1 MVDIKTLQ
9 KNIRRRNILII
20 SLIIILL
27 SLSFLSLIILFKQQ
41 EKDGEIINLAGSQR
55 MLSQRIAYF
64 SYLHFNNLAIGKVD
78 DTISKKLYEAANT
91 FSENQFSL
99 TQLAINEPDL
109 MPEDVFF
116 LYIESHYSL
125 NDKIVNYVNSA
136 ISLSQIIDEE
146 SAKKLIK
153 EEFKQ
158 ESIEQLL
165 FELDLVVSK
174 IELHLN
180 KHIVDSEMMKS
191 ILWLATIVLLIA
203 IAFWVFIPLQRTI
216 KKNYHDIS
224 IARKQSTE
232 LNFAINKH
240 AIVFRIT
247 IGEKATITEINKRFL
262 EFYCYEE
269 SEVLGLSVVNICG
282 ENYSLEYF
290 DNIVKE
296 CTKNEYWHGEI
307 ISRVKGGRELWLDS
321 TIVPF
326 KNSNNEI
333 ESYIII
339 QNDISGIKQTELVLN
354 QLHNITSN
362 IDITVAEKIQ
372 EILKLGKNIFN
383 LPLALISEINNDEYR
398 VLYSDTLNNE
408 VNPGDV
414 FTLGNTYCFHTIKAG
429 KAIAFHHAGR
439 SELKEH
445 PCYESFALE
454 SYVGVPLV
462 VDGKN
467 FGTLNFS
474 GSEPSPREFTSREL
488 DLVQL
493 FSHWVGSE
501 LTRTNF
507 ENKLLAQQSL
517 MEQVEE
523 QARIGI
529 WEVDMINHSIYWS
542 EVTQEIHEVPSHYQP
557 ELKAAINFY
566 KKGNSRDTI
575 EMLFNACISDGTPF
589 YKDLQLV
596 TAKGNEVWVSVR
608 GRAEFENGNCIRI
621 FGSFQ
626 DITDKVLAQY
636 EITAQNQR
644 MKLAADSA
652 GIGIWEYDLISNEVK
667 WDEWMYELY
676 GFSQE
681 NVNEAYTLWEMSLHP
696 DDKDDTVDKL
706 LSAIENKTKFDAQYR
721 IIRPDNSI
729 KYIKASAIVILDH
742 SQNATAIIG
751 VNYDVTDQIE
761 NEMALIKAKVQ
772 AEIAVTAKNEFF
784 ASMSHEIRTP
794 MNGVLGMLDLLQD
807 SKLSQEQIHRIGIAQ
822 QSAKSLLSLINDVL
836 DFSKI
841 DANKLELEN
850 ISFNLIKMLGD
861 LSEAFAQQAQN
872 NNLELILDTIQ
883 VEESLVKG
891 DSNRIRQILTNLL
904 ANAIKFTKQGEVTL
918 RVRQQSHSNT
928 HWRIVAEVSDTGIGI
943 PVNKQAALFDAFSQ
957 VDTSTTREYGGTG
970 LGLAIVKKL
979 CLCMQGN
986 ITVESKEGE
995 GSVFIC
1001 DLLMEKSPNSLL
1013 SIPDKKLHN
1022 QRVLIIDDKKSSG
1035 EVIKRQLIS
1044 WNITAELIT
1053 NINDALQL
1061 LLSQDAKSQFDL
1073 IIMNKD
1079 MPDDNG
1085 VDFVQKIRMYP
1096 DFISLKIMFMTL
1108 MTNQDDLSDLVK
1120 IGINGHFP
1128 KPVTVADLYRSLDT
1142 IIDISVTAQDNDSI
1156 VDKIISTDD
1165 NDMIWKQTVRLL
1177 LVEDNRVNQ
1186 MVAKGVLKKIGIDN
1200 IDIAVNGIDAIEKLK
1215 SSDKIQPY
1223 NFLFM
1228 DCQMPEMDGYQA
1240 TKLIREGAA
1249 GARYRKVPIVAM
1261 TANAMLG
1268 DEQKCLDAG
1277 MDDYLVKPINKALVL
1292 DTLQNFMS
1300 KKE

>member
-1 MVDIKTLQ
+1 MVNIKTLK
-9 KNIRRRNILII
+9 KNIRRRNILIT
-20 SLIIILL
+20 SLIVILL
-27 SLSFLSLIILFKQQ
+27 SISFLSLVTLFKQQ
-41 EKDGEIINLAGSQR
+41 EKGGEIINLAGSQR

-64 SYLHFNNLAIGKVD
+64 AYLYLNGLSHGEVD
-78 DTISKKLYEAANT
+78 KGIKKSLFEAANT
-91 FSENQFSL
+91 FSENQKLL
-99 TQLAINEPDL
+99 TQLAINEKGL
-109 MPEDVFF
+109 IPEDVSF
-116 LYIESHYSL
+116 LYLTPPESL
-125 NDKIVNYVNSA
+125 NHKINIYVDSA
-136 ISLSQIIDEE
+136 RALSQIKDINRAQE
-146 SAKKLIK
+146 LINTDFEK
-153 EEFKQ
+153 H
-158 ESIEQLL
+158 SIEQLL
-165 FELDLVVSK
+165 VVLDLVVSK
-174 IELHLN
+174 IELHVN
-180 KHIVDSEMMKS
+180 ERITYSEMIKS
-191 ILWLATIVLLIA
+191 ILWLATIVLLIM

-224 IARKQSTE
+224 ITRKQSTE

-247 IGEKATITEINKRFL
+247 IDEKVAITEVNKRFL

-296 CTKNEYWHGEI
+296 CAENEYWHGEI
-307 ISRVKGGRELWLDS
+307 ISRIKGGRELWLDS

-326 KNSNNEI
+326 KNSKNEI

-354 QLHNITSN
+354 QLHDITSN
-362 IDITVAEKIQ
+362 IDITAAEKIQ
-372 EILKLGKNIFN
+372 NILKLGKHIFN
-383 LPLALISEINNDEYR
+383 LPLALISEINNEEYR
-398 VLYSDTLNNE
+398 VLYCDTLNNE
-408 VNPGDV
+408 VSSGDV
-414 FTLGNTYCFHTIKAG
+414 FELGNTYCFHTLNTG
-429 KAIAFHHAGR
+429 KAIAFHHASR
-439 SELKEH
+439 SEIKEH

-454 SYVGVPLV
+454 SYVGVPLI
-462 VDGKN
+462 VDGKK

-474 GSEPSPREFTSREL
+474 GPEPSPRKFTLREL

-493 FSHWVGSE
+493 FSHWIGSE

-557 ELKAAINFY
+557 DLTAAINFY
-566 KKGNSRDTI
+566 KKGNNRNTL
-575 EMLFNACISDGTPF
+575 EMLFNSCISDGAPF
-589 YKDLQLV
+589 YKDLQLI

-608 GRAEFENGNCIRI
+608 GRAEFENGNCIRV

-676 GFSQE
+676 GFSQD
-681 NVNEAYTLWEMSLHP
+681 NVNGAYALWEMSLHP
-696 DDKDDTVDKL
+696 DDKEDTVEKL
-706 LSAIENKTKFDAQYR
+706 LSAIENNAKFDAQYR

-729 KYIKASAIVILDH
+729 KYIKASAAVIFDH
-742 SQNATAIIG
+742 SQNATTVIG

-761 NEMALIKAKVQ
+761 NEIALTKAKIQ

-807 SKLSQEQIHRIGIAQ
+807 SKLNQEQEHRISIAQ
-822 QSAKSLLSLINDVL
+822 QSATSLLSLINDVL

-850 ISFNLIKMLGD
+850 ISFNFIRMLGD

-872 NNLELILDTIQ
+872 KKLELILDTIE

-904 ANAIKFTKQGEVTL
+904 ANAIKFTKQGEVIL
-918 RVRQQSHSNT
+918 RARQQHHSKT
-928 HWRIVAEVSDTGIGI
+928 HWRIIVEVCDTGIGI
-943 PVNKQAALFDAFSQ
+943 PEAKQAALFEAFSQ
-957 VDTSTTREYGGTG
+957 VDASTTREYGGTG

-979 CLCMQGN
+979 CLCMQGS
-986 ITVESKEGE
+986 IKVESKEGG

-1001 DLLMEKSPNSLL
+1001 ELLLEKSSDSLSSRPEKSL
-1013 SIPDKKLHN
+1013 QNK
-1022 QRVLIIDDKKSSG
+1022 RVLIIDSNKSCG
-1035 EVIKRQLIS
+1035 EIIQQQLNC
-1044 WNITAELIT
+1044 WNIDAEFIT
-1053 NINDALQL
+1053 SGHAALPL
-1061 LLSQDAKSQFDL
+1061 LTSKAGKPQFDL
-1073 IIMNKD
+1073 IIMNRYMAD
-1079 MPDDNG
+1079 EDELL
-1085 VDFVQKIRMYP
+1085 FVQNVRNNLGLRL
-1096 DFISLKIMFMTL
+1096 LKIMFVTL
-1108 MTNQDDLSDLVK
+1108 MTNQDDLSDCAQ

-1128 KPVTVADLYRSLDT
+1128 KPITTADLHRSLDL
-1142 IIDISVTAQDNDSI
+1142 IMDIP
-1156 VDKIISTDD
+1156 STEQEEMPILDTLVSND
-1165 NDMIWKQTVRLL
+1165 NDMPWMKNVRLL

-1200 IDIAVNGIDAIEKLK
+1200 IVIAINGLDAIDKLK
-1215 SSDKIQPY
+1215 LSDKGQPF
-1223 NFLFM
+1223 NFIFM

-1249 GARYRKVPIVAM
+1249 GSRYQKVPIVAM

-1268 DEQKCLDAG
+1268 DEQKCLDTG
-1277 MDDYLVKPINKALVL
+1277 MDDYLVKPINRDQVF
-1292 DTLQNFMS
+1292 DTLQTFMS
-1300 KKE
+1300 NKE